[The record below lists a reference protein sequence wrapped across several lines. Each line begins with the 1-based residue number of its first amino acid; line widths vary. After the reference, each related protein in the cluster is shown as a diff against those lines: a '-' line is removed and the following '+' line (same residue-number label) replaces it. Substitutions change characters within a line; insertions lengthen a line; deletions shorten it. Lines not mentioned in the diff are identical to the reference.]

1 MRPTP
6 TTTALAAAGL
16 PSRMPWHDDTV
27 PRRLAALESL
37 PPVSRRLAVRSY
49 IAEREAELA
58 VLVEAHPGDVD
69 LRQLR
74 TGDEL
79 LVGLYLVDTLL
90 AA

>member
-1 MRPTP
+1 MHRTP
-6 TTTALAAAGL
+6 STTALTTTGL
-16 PSRMPWHDDTV
+16 PSRMPWQDDSV
-27 PRRLAALESL
+27 ARRLAALESL

-58 VLVEAHPGDVD
+58 VYAEAHPARPE
-69 LRQLR
+69 LRELR